1 MAITN
6 QKRLKSSGTM
16 DYEEM
21 MKVIKYLLDASW
33 GSKWGTFAPDGPNV
47 NEPKNITYPIILHYL
62 SILEP
67 GTIGKDTKEIK
78 PRFRSS
84 YVNEDVNGNMP
95 PVTKVYGQVF
105 DAQIVF
111 EIWEET
117 NAQVD
122 KLAKQFR
129 QLLASFTGY
138 LMEKGLL
145 GIKFLRMEPDLETG
159 AIRDSYKIRRLYYAV
174 RFEELSEVP
183 VDIFR
188 AFEVVDKRLQ
198 EELGE

>member
-1 MAITN
+1 
-6 QKRLKSSGTM
+6 
-16 DYEEM
+16 
-21 MKVIKYLLDASW
+21 
-33 GSKWGTFAPDGPNV
+33 
-47 NEPKNITYPIILHYL
+47 
-62 SILEP
+62 
-67 GTIGKDTKEIK
+67 
-78 PRFRSS
+78 
-84 YVNEDVNGNMP
+84 MP